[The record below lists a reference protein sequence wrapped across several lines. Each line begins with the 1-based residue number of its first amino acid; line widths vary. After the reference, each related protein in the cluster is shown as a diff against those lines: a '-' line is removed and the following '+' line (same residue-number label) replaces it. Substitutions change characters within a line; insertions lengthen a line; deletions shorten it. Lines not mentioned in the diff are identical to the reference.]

1 MLSLNP
7 LMNRMQILKQFKAVK
22 SFLSREILEHTWFF
36 LAILIIGSF
45 LLRIWHLGVIKE
57 EIFDE
62 VYFVHF
68 AKNYLS
74 GTSFFD
80 IHPPLGKLI
89 LALGIKIFGDTQF
102 GWRIMPAIF
111 GTAVIFLG
119 YLVGKELKNPPD
131 DRAGKIVGLFM
142 ALILALDGMILVYS
156 RVGLMDIFMIF
167 FIFFGFWS
175 FLKFAKTNKLHYLA
189 LAGLSL
195 GMVASVKYIAGL
207 LFFVFLLI
215 IFVKKIP
222 IKKIIWQ
229 FPIFILVLPTLIYL
243 AFFLFNFPLDGHF
256 FSKVLEWHQQSLN
269 YNLTLKEG
277 HPYGSKWWTWF
288 LLLRPIWLYFK
299 DIGGQY
305 VGVVGLGNPLAWW
318 SSLIV
323 VPVLI
328 WRVYKKDTTA
338 TIILGSFLI
347 FLLPWAFFKRVLF
360 YYHALPAFLFLSL
373 GTAYLLEKLL
383 KDNLGKVIV
392 SVYFILLIFL
402 FFYFLPIWMGWS
414 ISSAQFYHRMWFKS
428 WI

>member
-1 MLSLNP
+1 
-7 LMNRMQILKQFKAVK
+7 MQILKQLKAIK

-36 LAILIIGSF
+36 VAILLVGSF
-45 LLRIWHLGVIKE
+45 LLRIWHLGAIKE

-89 LALGIKIFGDTQF
+89 IALGIKIFSDTQF

-111 GTAVIFLG
+111 GTAVILLG
-119 YLVGKELKNPPD
+119 YLIGKELKN
-131 DRAGKIVGLFM
+131 KIVGLL
-142 ALILALDGMILVYS
+142 AATILALDGMILVYS

-167 FIFFGFWS
+167 FIFLGFWS
-175 FLKFAKTNKLHYLA
+175 FLKFANTNKLVYLA
-189 LAGLSL
+189 LAGMSL
-195 GMVASVKYIAGL
+195 GLAASVKYIAGL

-222 IKKIIWQ
+222 AKKIIWQ
-229 FPIFILVLPTLIYL
+229 FPIFIFVLPTLIYL
-243 AFFLFNFPLDGHF
+243 AFFLFNFPADGHF

-299 DIGGQY
+299 DINGHY
-305 VGVVGLGNPLAWW
+305 LGVVGLGNPLAWW

-328 WRVYKKDTTA
+328 WRIYKKDSTA
-338 TIILGSFLI
+338 GIILGSFLI

-360 YYHALPAFLFLSL
+360 YYHALPSFVFVSL
-373 GTAYLLEKLL
+373 GTAYLLEKLF
-383 KDNLGKVIV
+383 KDNLGKLIV
-392 SVYFILLIFL
+392 AVYFIILIFL
-402 FFYFLPIWMGWS
+402 FFYFSPIWMAWP
-414 ISSAQFYHRMWFKS
+414 ISSVQFYHRMWLKS